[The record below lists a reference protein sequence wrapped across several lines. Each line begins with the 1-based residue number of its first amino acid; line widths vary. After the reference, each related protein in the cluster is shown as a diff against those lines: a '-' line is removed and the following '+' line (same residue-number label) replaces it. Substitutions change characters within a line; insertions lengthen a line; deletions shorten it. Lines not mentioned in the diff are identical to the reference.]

1 MSTKENQNPRLC
13 QFLINWHQVFSI
25 DVTINVSGIFY
36 VKVLCYYAEIMIAR
50 PKCVTGYAEDG
61 GVTVKLIWLSPKF
74 FIISPDLRYFE
85 TLKCIE
91 RNDKKL
97 GECYDINKCRR

>member
-1 MSTKENQNPRLC
+1 MTNFYILRL
-13 QFLINWHQVFSI
+13 VE
-25 DVTINVSGIFY
+25 FY
-36 VKVLCYYAEIMIAR
+36 VKGLRQNHRTTEMCG
-50 PKCVTGYAEDG
+50 GYAEDG